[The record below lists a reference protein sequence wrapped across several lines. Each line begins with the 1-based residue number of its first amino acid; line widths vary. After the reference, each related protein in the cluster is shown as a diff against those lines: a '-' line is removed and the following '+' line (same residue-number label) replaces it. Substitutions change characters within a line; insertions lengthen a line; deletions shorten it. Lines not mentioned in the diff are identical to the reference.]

1 MVHIA
6 DKYKAEVGELLI
18 VMTKHKFSIFLL
30 SASKTKKNLPKYY

>member
-6 DKYKAEVGELLI
+6 DKYKAEVGELLMI
-18 VMTKHKFSIFLL
+18 KHKFSIFLL